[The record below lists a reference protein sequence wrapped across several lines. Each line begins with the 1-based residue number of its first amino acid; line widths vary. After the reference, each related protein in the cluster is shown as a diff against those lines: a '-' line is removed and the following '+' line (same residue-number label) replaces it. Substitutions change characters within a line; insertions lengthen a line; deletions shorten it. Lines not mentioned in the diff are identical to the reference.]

1 MAIAMAIANNIQAMT
16 FDNTSQAM
24 AMANNIQASNNISQA
39 QTHIKSKGYNMYDQ
53 YRTLVQNPPKLNL
66 LVGSKE
72 FKLELISCMCDNRST
87 LTASI
92 EESIVDGKVVRHGIS
107 LRYTFGSFSNIQC
120 EYDYDDI
127 KWAIEEAL
135 IDGSAT
141 AFKDAIRMLN
151 SGTVKVASVKFRP
164 IFKGGL

>member
-1 MAIAMAIANNIQAMT
+1 MAIAMTM
-16 FDNTSQAM
+16 DNGQWHLRHKPHT
-24 AMANNIQASNNISQA
+24 
-39 QTHIKSKGYNMYDQ
+39 KSKGYTMYPSKSS

-92 EESIVDGKVVRHGIS
+92 DESVVDGKVIRHGIS
-107 LRYTFGSFSNIQC
+107 LRYTFGCFSNIQC
-120 EYDYDDI
+120 KYDYDDI

-135 IDGSAT
+135 IDGNAT
-141 AFKDAIRMLN
+141 AFNDAIRMLN

>member
-1 MAIAMAIANNIQAMT
+1 MYNI
-16 FDNTSQAM
+16 
-24 AMANNIQASNNISQA
+24 IS
-39 QTHIKSKGYNMYDQ
+39 Y

-92 EESIVDGKVVRHGIS
+92 DESVVDGKVVRHGIS
-107 LRYTFGSFSNIQC
+107 LRYTFGSFGNIQC

-135 IDGSAT
+135 IDGNAT
-141 AFKDAIRMLN
+141 AFNNAIRMLN

>member
-1 MAIAMAIANNIQAMT
+1 MYNKFRELNN
-16 FDNTSQAM
+16 
-24 AMANNIQASNNISQA
+24 
-39 QTHIKSKGYNMYDQ
+39 
-53 YRTLVQNPPKLNL
+53 NPPKLNFIA
-66 LVGSKE
+66 GSKE
-72 FKLELISCMCDNRST
+72 FKLELISAMCDNRHT

-92 EESIVDGKVVRHGIS
+92 QETITPDDKRIFHGIS
-107 LRYTFGSFSNIQC
+107 LRYTFGCFSNIQC
-120 EYDYDDI
+120 KYDYDDI

-135 IDGSAT
+135 IDGNAT

>member
-1 MAIAMAIANNIQAMT
+1 MAIAMAM
-16 FDNTSQAM
+16 DNGQWHLRHKPHT
-24 AMANNIQASNNISQA
+24 
-39 QTHIKSKGYNMYDQ
+39 KSKGYTMYPSKSS

-92 EESIVDGKVVRHGIS
+92 DESVVDGKVIRHGIS
-107 LRYTFGSFSNIQC
+107 LRYTFGCFSNIQC
-120 EYDYDDI
+120 KYDYDDI

-135 IDGSAT
+135 IDGNAT
-141 AFKDAIRMLN
+141 AFNDAIRMLN

>member
-1 MAIAMAIANNIQAMT
+1 MYP
-16 FDNTSQAM
+16 S
-24 AMANNIQASNNISQA
+24 
-39 QTHIKSKGYNMYDQ
+39 KSS
-53 YRTLVQNPPKLNL
+53 YRILVQNPPKLNL

-92 EESIVDGKVVRHGIS
+92 DGKVIRHGIS

-120 EYDYDDI
+120 KYDYEDI

-135 IDGSAT
+135 IDGNAT
-141 AFKDAIRMLN
+141 AFNDAIRMLN

>member
-1 MAIAMAIANNIQAMT
+1 M
-16 FDNTSQAM
+16 AM
-24 AMANNIQASNNISQA
+24 AMANSMLHISIRQSGNQA
-39 QTHIKSKGYNMYDQ
+39 QTIPNQKGYTMFDK

-92 EESIVDGKVVRHGIS
+92 DESVVDGKVVRHGIS
-107 LRYTFGSFSNIQC
+107 LRYTFGCFSNIQC
-120 EYDYDDI
+120 KYDYDDI

-141 AFKDAIRMLN
+141 AFNNAIRMLN